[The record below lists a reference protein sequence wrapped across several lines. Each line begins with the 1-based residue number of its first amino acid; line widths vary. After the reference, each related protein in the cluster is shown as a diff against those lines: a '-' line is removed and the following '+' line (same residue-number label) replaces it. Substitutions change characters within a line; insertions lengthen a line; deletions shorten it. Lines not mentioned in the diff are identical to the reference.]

1 MHLARWEPFRG
12 FLSLQDGMNQIM
24 NEPYVRV
31 SAPLDTVGGWFP
43 AVDIHEDAERIV
55 LRAELPGVG
64 RDDID
69 VSVEDGTLTLR
80 GEKKQEKQV
89 ESDGAFRQERYYG
102 SFSRSFVL
110 PAAINAD
117 RINATYKD
125 GIIEVVLPKAEE
137 TKPRKIRIGGSGN
150 GAQGD
155 TARN

>member
-1 MHLARWEPFRG
+1 
-12 FLSLQDGMNQIM
+12 MNQLM
-24 NEPYVRV
+24 NEPYLRI
-31 SAPLDTVGGWFP
+31 SAPLDAVGGWFP

-89 ESDGAFRQERYYG
+89 ESAGAFRQERYYG

-110 PAAINAD
+110 PATINAD

-125 GIIEVVLPKAEE
+125 GILEVVLPKAEE
-137 TKPRKIRIGGSGN
+137 AKPRRIKIDTSGN
-150 GAQGD
+150 GVPGEA
-155 TARN
+155 TRN